1 MLISVTYRIEENQDS
16 KEEKNLKLGRFVFG
30 CIQMGLAA
38 YFLLGLIDFVL
49 EGFSTA
55 YIGFPAIILL
65 VIRGGIM
72 IWKSVEHSM
81 EPPEVEG
88 IHTNL

>member
-1 MLISVTYRIEENQDS
+1 MLITVSYKIEENQDS
-16 KEEKNLKLGRFVFG
+16 KEEKNFKVGRFVFG

-55 YIGFPAIILL
+55 YVGFPAIFLL
-65 VIRGGIM
+65 VIRGIMM
-72 IWKSVEHSM
+72 IWKSVEYPLES
-81 EPPEVEG
+81 PEVEG
-88 IHTNL
+88 NHTLL